1 VKRLFWFCIGLAL
14 IAIGVIG
21 KRADGASIAPAGRA
35 IGIAGG
41 AFVVYVALM
50 YYLPK
55 HRRRRKELDALIE
68 DSERQDAHRR
78 GGQN

>member
-1 VKRLFWFCIGLAL
+1 MKRLCWFCIGLAL

-41 AFVVYVALM
+41 ALFVYVASM
-50 YYLPK
+50 YYLSK
-55 HRRRRKELDALIE
+55 HRRRRKEVDALLE
-68 DSERQDAHRR
+68 DSEREDAQRR
-78 GGQN
+78 GSQN